1 MPGPISTTTEELI
14 EDIRNYDAAVYQ
26 ERYDKFRKKYNAIDD
41 GKASSRVL
49 DLIEQLIPKR
59 RVDVYYE

>member
-1 MPGPISTTTEELI
+1 MNNGVHKRILGTNNLLWW
-14 EDIRNYDAAVYQ
+14 
-26 ERYDKFRKKYNAIDD
+26 YDKFRKKYNAIDD